1 MDRSIYTAMAGAKAL
16 MQRQETLSNNLA
28 NVSTNG
34 FRADLAAFRA
44 VPVRADGTATT
55 RVSSVEASTGF
66 DPSSG
71 PLQQTGRNL
80 DVAIAGEGW
89 LVVQAPDGSEGFT
102 RQGMLTLSA
111 EGTLLSASG
120 MEVMGDGGPI
130 SIAPG
135 MTVSIGDDGTV
146 SANSPGQ
153 PSMSVGK
160 LKLVNPPVDSLV
172 KSPDGLMRVADGG
185 GAEDDPNVR
194 VAAGFLEGS
203 NVNAVEAMVGMIA
216 VSRQFEIQ
224 MKLLQTMDTNDQR
237 ASQLLSIRA

>member
-28 NVSTNG
+28 NAGTNG
-34 FRADLAAFRA
+34 FRADLSAFRA

-55 RVSSVEASTGF
+55 RVSAIEASSGF

-89 LVVQAPDGSEGFT
+89 FAVQAPDGSEGYT

-111 EGTLLSASG
+111 EGMLMTAGG
-120 MEVMGDGGPI
+120 MEVLGDGGPV
-130 SIAPG
+130 SIPPG
-135 MTVSIGDDGTV
+135 MSVSIGDDGTV
-146 SANSPGQ
+146 SAHAPGQ
-153 PSMSVGK
+153 PPMAVGR
-160 LKLVNPPVDSLV
+160 LKLVNPPVETL
-172 KSPDGLMRVADGG
+172 KKGPDGLMRVADGG
-185 GAEDDPNVR
+185 SAEDDPKVR

-203 NVNAVEAMVGMIA
+203 NVNTVEAMVGMIA

-224 MKLLQTMDTNDQR
+224 MKLLQTMESNDQR
-237 ASQLLSIRA
+237 ATQLLSIRA